1 MMQIIVQKY
10 GGSSVATPER
20 LLHVAGR
27 IQQRVDEG
35 NSLVVVV
42 SAMGK
47 TTDQLIQLA
56 KQIDPNPAEREMD
69 MLLSTGE
76 QVSIAMLAI
85 ALNKLG
91 VPAVSLTG
99 WQAGI
104 RTEDAHS
111 SARIL
116 EIDPVVIEQ
125 ELAAGKVVIVAGFQ
139 GVTNYGAITTLGR
152 GGSDTTA
159 VALAATLQ
167 AVRCEI
173 YTDVDGV
180 YTTDP
185 RIVPSARKLNQIS
198 YEEMLELAH
207 LGAGVLHPRSVECG
221 KLFGVPIL
229 VGSSFV
235 EQAGT
240 LVMEGNAMILE
251 SDRYVTGIAA
261 DDEVAR
267 ITVEGLPNHITTLS
281 TLFNLLAKSH
291 INIDI
296 IITNLIDAEHMSV
309 SFTLTETD
317 LGKTIRVLEQY
328 KEQLHYYSLY
338 SEEGLAKVSIVGS
351 GMISHYGVAAE
362 MFAFLSDEGIEVKM
376 VSTSEIKIST
386 VIDRAHVHRAVQKLH
401 QGFHLDTLS

>member
-1 MMQIIVQKY
+1 MGVIVQKY

-20 LLHVAGR
+20 IKFVASR
-27 IQQRVDEG
+27 IQKRVEAG
-35 NSLVVVV
+35 ESLVVVV

-47 TTDQLIQLA
+47 STDQLIQLA
-56 KQIDPNPAEREMD
+56 KEIDVTPSEREMD
-69 MLLSTGE
+69 MLLATGE

-104 RTEDAHS
+104 LTEAAHG

-116 EIDPVVIEQ
+116 EIDSKPIEGY
-125 ELAAGKVVIVAGFQ
+125 LAAGNVVIVAGFQ
-139 GVTNYGAITTLGR
+139 GISENGGITTLGR

-167 AVRCEI
+167 ADRCEI
-173 YTDVDGV
+173 YTDVDGI

-185 RIVPSARKLNQIS
+185 RVVPNARKLTHIS
-198 YEEMLELAH
+198 YDEMLELAN

-221 KLFGVPIL
+221 KMFGVPIL

-235 EQAGT
+235 EEEGT
-240 LVMEGNAMILE
+240 LVTEGNHMIIE
-251 SDRYVTGIAA
+251 SDRFVTGIAA

-267 ITVEGLPNHITTLS
+267 ITVEGLPNVVTTLS
-281 TLFNLLAKSH
+281 TLFNLLAQSY
-291 INIDI
+291 INVDI
-296 IITNLIDAEHMSV
+296 IITNLIDENRSTV
-309 SFTLTETD
+309 SFTISESDLT
-317 LGKTIRVLEQY
+317 KTITVLENHKQSLNF
-328 KEQLHYYSLY
+328 KTLHFEQ
-338 SEEGLAKVSIVGS
+338 GLAKVSIVGS
-351 GMISHYGVAAE
+351 GMISHYGVAAQ
-362 MFAFLSDEGIEVKM
+362 MFELMSTEGIEVKM

-386 VIDRAHVHRAVQKLH
+386 VIDGKHVDTAVQKLH
-401 QGFHLDTLS
+401 AGFHLE